1 MRILRERLLLE
12 YVLHPRVCIRQD
24 THTSAYAYVSIH
36 ILRERLLLEYVLHPR
51 VYCASACCCCIRAYA
66 YVSMRQHTHI
76 RQHTQTSAYVSM
88 RILRERLLLEY
99 VLHPRGY
106 VLV

>member
-1 MRILRERLLLE
+1 MLTYAIYALYLGESNLLQQLLLE
-12 YVLHPRVCIRQD
+12 LVL
-24 THTSAYAYVSIH
+24 

-51 VYCASACCCCIRAYA
+51 VYACVSIRIRQHTHTSAYA
-66 YVSMRQHTHI
+66 YVSI
-76 RQHTQTSAYVSM
+76 

-99 VLHPRGY
+99 VLHPRRY